1 MSLEDRQ
8 RQQSEDAL
16 WSLVRGL
23 QERISLAKQLIA
35 SSEPDRLEELSARV
49 KRLEDAEETV
59 QNFLKKPTATQTD

>member
-1 MSLEDRQ
+1 LEDRQ